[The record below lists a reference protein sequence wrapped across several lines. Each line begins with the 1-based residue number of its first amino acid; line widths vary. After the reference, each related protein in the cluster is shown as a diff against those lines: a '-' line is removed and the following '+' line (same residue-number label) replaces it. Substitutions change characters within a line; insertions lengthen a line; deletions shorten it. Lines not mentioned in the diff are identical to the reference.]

1 MFSPDRSLTGVRGH
15 SWHIHNGLET
25 PFQEASMLWREVSV
39 INERR
44 EFVRLAMPVAALVLH
59 ERKAAN
65 DHSDA
70 LDLIA
75 NMKQTGAGA
84 LAGSHQKIRTASRS
98 TSPTM

>member
-1 MFSPDRSLTGVRGH
+1 MSYHLH
-15 SWHIHNGLET
+15 
-25 PFQEASMLWREVSV
+25 
-39 INERR
+39 
-44 EFVRLAMPVAALVLH
+44 VAVLVLH

-75 NMKQTGAGA
+75 DMKQTGAGA

-98 TSPTM
+98 TSPRMYGDKPERVE